1 MTLLKIARLG
11 HPVLL
16 ARAQPVGDPTAPAIR
31 KLAADMIETMRDAGG
46 IGLAAP
52 QVHESVRLVV
62 ALPVAR
68 REESRAVEPLVLVDP
83 ELVPLDGGSE
93 EAFEGCL
100 SIPGLRGLVRRARRV
115 AFRALDLAGR
125 TVEGEAEGL
134 FARILQHELDH
145 LDGVLFPMRMTDLR
159 TLAFESELRHLLAD
173 GSFRLTM
180 SGGQGDRG

>member
-16 ARAQPVGDPTAPAIR
+16 ARARPVGDPTAPEIR

-62 ALPVAR
+62 ALPIGN
-68 REESRAVEPLVLVDP
+68 REESRTVEPLVLVDP
-83 ELVPLDGGSE
+83 ELEPLAGGTE

-100 SIPGLRGLVRRARRV
+100 SIPGLRGLVPRARRV
-115 AFRALDLAGR
+115 GFRALDLAGR
-125 TVEGEAEGL
+125 ILEGEAEGL

-145 LDGVLFPMRMTDLR
+145 LDGVLFPMRMTNLR
-159 TLAFESELRHLLAD
+159 SLAFESELRHLLGD
-173 GSFRLTM
+173 GEARPTAP
-180 SGGQGDRG
+180 SGAGVER